1 MAGPIK
7 NKPILLASGGLLCGS
22 GRRDETRVRSL
33 KRTMVQVHL
42 ALVPILLPLA
52 ALLWILVPHLPDL
65 EPGLLDSFRTYATVL
80 LVGMPVAGF
89 LSIYPDSIV
98 KAHHDTVTTMKAGLS
113 SSVTNVA
120 LNTLFVFVFGWGL
133 LGIAIATVLS
143 RYPSF
148 FYALYRARLLERKR
162 LAGIESWDLGPRPW
176 PGSLRSILTLAVPG
190 GFTYLLVFFEEALV
204 VWLLKGMEHN
214 TVAIA
219 AYGVYA
225 RLLSLVTMPAIA
237 ISVAVLP
244 FVARLVTEGR
254 ADEVVRD
261 LKRGLLGAAGLSVC
275 IVVPVGWVF
284 AEPIFTYLVSTNVEA
299 GDAAAMNFLFL
310 LPFAALATVPFLV
323 LRPVFEALHRPRL
336 GIWITLAKSLVLS
349 VPILL
354 AGRHLAPLW
363 GLEPLLGIL
372 LGMAA
377 AVGLASGLVVVVS
390 RGLLRHPTM
399 AET

>member
-1 MAGPIK
+1 M
-7 NKPILLASGGLLCGS
+7 
-22 GRRDETRVRSL
+22 
-33 KRTMVQVHL
+33 
-42 ALVPILLPLA
+42 
-52 ALLWILVPHLPDL
+52 
-65 EPGLLDSFRTYATVL
+65 
-80 LVGMPVAGF
+80 
-89 LSIYPDSIV
+89 
-98 KAHHDTVTTMKAGLS
+98 
-113 SSVTNVA
+113 
-120 LNTLFVFVFGWGL
+120 
-133 LGIAIATVLS
+133 
-143 RYPSF
+143 
-148 FYALYRARLLERKR
+148 
-162 LAGIESWDLGPRPW
+162 
-176 PGSLRSILTLAVPG
+176 
-190 GFTYLLVFFEEALV
+190 V

-284 AEPIFTYLVSTNVEA
+284 AEPIFTYLVSTKVEA

-390 RGLLRHPTM
+390 RELLRHPTM